1 MQNLRQRATELL
13 LVGGITPLLFPLSWL
28 LRRSLGLEDAQLA
41 VGFTFF
47 YAAYVIN
54 DPHFAV
60 TYLLFYK
67 DARRRALGDAFP
79 RGLRWRWL
87 FAGIVVP
94 LVLVT
99 WGIASIHARSPH
111 ALGLLIQVMF
121 FTVGWHYVK
130 QGFGVMVVFSARRG
144 VRYTPTERIAILAHC
159 FTGWAYAW
167 ASPYDP
173 GREVEEKGVVY
184 RTIAHPHGLERITF
198 VVFLATIVP
207 LVFVL
212 ARKWRRE
219 GRLPIL
225 TPLTGLLCS
234 IWAWSIY
241 SNVDPL
247 VVYVVPALHSVQYL
261 YVVWMMRRNE
271 AVEREGAPWFESSA
285 KTRLGILAVS
295 AVGLGVLLFHL
306 GPTALDDMLTPKKS
320 AFTDMGPTPWFA
332 ALYAFVNI
340 HHYFMDN
347 VIWRRENPETR
358 YLTLQSRLPANHSG
372 TVAPHSPESLAG

>member
-1 MQNLRQRATELL
+1 M
-13 LVGGITPLLFPLSWL
+13 
-28 LRRSLGLEDAQLA
+28 
-41 VGFTFF
+41 
-47 YAAYVIN
+47 
-54 DPHFAV
+54 
-60 TYLLFYK
+60 
-67 DARRRALGDAFP
+67 
-79 RGLRWRWL
+79 
-87 FAGIVVP
+87 
-94 LVLVT
+94 
-99 WGIASIHARSPH
+99 
-111 ALGLLIQVMF
+111 
-121 FTVGWHYVK
+121 
-130 QGFGVMVVFSARRG
+130 
-144 VRYTPTERIAILAHC
+144 
-159 FTGWAYAW
+159 
-167 ASPYDP
+167 
-173 GREVEEKGVVY
+173 
-184 RTIAHPHGLERITF
+184 
-198 VVFLATIVP
+198 
-207 LVFVL
+207 
-212 ARKWRRE
+212 RRE

-358 YLTLQSRLPANHSG
+358 YLTLQSRLPANNSG
-372 TVAPHSPESLAG
+372 TVAPPSPESLAG